1 MAIGTVFVYDHSQ
14 VVSIPE
20 EVSFPE
26 HVHVVDVRANGDEL
40 VIAPVRTSWHDFFLA
55 SSRVSGDFLP
65 ERASQHQPERTPPQ
79 TSEEP

>member
-40 VIAPVRTSWHDFFLA
+40 VIAPVRTS
-55 SSRVSGDFLP
+55 
-65 ERASQHQPERTPPQ
+65 
-79 TSEEP
+79 